1 MGHIAVR
8 CPKNGGGGGRG
19 SGGRGGGR
27 SEPKSVEDLDQ
38 AMAE

>member
-19 SGGRGGGR
+19 VGR